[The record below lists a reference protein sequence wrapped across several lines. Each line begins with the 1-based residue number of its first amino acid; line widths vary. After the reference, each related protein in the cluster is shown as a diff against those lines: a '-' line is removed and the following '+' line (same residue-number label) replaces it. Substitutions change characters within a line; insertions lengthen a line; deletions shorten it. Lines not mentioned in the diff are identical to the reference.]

1 MYTSPNNR
9 VHPPVRFSIDVE
21 TAGDN
26 PHNRALLEVGLC
38 VVDDL
43 TISANFMFRPS
54 PLTFDRRALRAI
66 KRPIEEFLEKGEPL
80 EIGINDMLDFID
92 TVAKG
97 RVTEFFG
104 LNIAFDWM
112 FFITNV
118 AKVSAA
124 HSLPHKAYDIPSYG
138 AGVFGLPLSRIG
150 GDTLIRLLAVHS
162 PHLVEKFSLHKKT
175 GRAHY
180 ACEDALYQARLL
192 LALEEYA
199 KRRE

>member
-1 MYTSPNNR
+1 M
-9 VHPPVRFSIDVE
+9 RFSIDVE

-43 TISANFMFRPS
+43 SIAKNFIFTPS
-54 PLTFDRRALRAI
+54 LLTFDRHALHAI
-66 KRPIEEFLEKGEPL
+66 KRPIEEFIDKGVPL
-80 EIGINDMLDFID
+80 EIGINSMLDFID
-92 TVAKG
+92 AAADG
-97 RVTEFFG
+97 RPIEFHG

-112 FFITNV
+112 FLITNV
-118 AKVSAA
+118 ARVAA
-124 HSLPHKAYDIPSYG
+124 VHSLPYKAYDIPSYG

-175 GRAHY
+175 CRAHY

-192 LALEEYA
+192 LALEEYS
-199 KRRE
+199 KSKT